1 MYPRQFTLCLLAA
14 AAALPLPTAA
24 QSNYVGVRAGVSS
37 LRESGMEAT
46 NPRVTSITGV
56 TNASNGSVF
65 SLALGRAYANR
76 WRAEIEFNDRR
87 TAKYTITSLGNS
99 GGAFSGDNRLQVRSW
114 SLMAN
119 AWYDLPL
126 TSTVG
131 AYVGGGIGYAS
142 NSASGSQT
150 FQNPPNTGAPQ
161 FGTTFPTGR
170 TGNLAWSLGA
180 GLSFALSPTVSLEGG
195 YRFTDLGRYN
205 TAIDTV
211 NGDENY
217 RARCRAHDLQ
227 AGVRF
232 KF

>member
-1 MYPRQFTLCLLAA
+1 MSPRQFTLYALAA
-14 AAALPLPTAA
+14 AAALPCTAAA
-24 QSNYVGVRAGVSS
+24 QSNYVGVRAGLSS
-37 LRESGMEAT
+37 LRETGLEAT

-56 TNASNGSVF
+56 TSASSGGAF
-65 SLALGRAYANR
+65 SLALGRTYANR

-87 TAKYTITSLGNS
+87 TAKYTITSLGN
-99 GGAFSGDNRLQVRSW
+99 GGGPFSGNNELRVRSW

-119 AWYDLPL
+119 AYYDIPL

-131 AYVGGGIGYAS
+131 AYAGGGLGYAS
-142 NSASGSQT
+142 NTASGSQT

-180 GLSFALSPTVSLEGG
+180 GVSFALSQTVSLEAG

-211 NGDENY
+211 NGDEKF
-217 RARCRAHDLQ
+217 RARLSAHDLQ